1 MKDPNKKNQINFSV
15 ENHYIEKIKKHAK
28 IDGRTMSNF
37 LRAIV
42 VQKIERLEKEQRKE
56 QRENK

>member
-1 MKDPNKKNQINFSV
+1 MENPNKKNQINFSV
-15 ENHYIEKIKKHAK
+15 ENHYIEKIKKHAE

-42 VQKIERLEKEQRKE
+42 VQEIERLEVEQRK
-56 QRENK
+56 K